1 MRSAH
6 ILRKLTRRVVFFFP
20 SPGDEN
26 ELLSWNCVFYGSGG
40 EKWEQSTCQF
50 TQQGHLQGQM
60 GDDEGV

>member
-6 ILRKLTRRVVFFFP
+6 ILRKLARNVGGFF
-20 SPGDEN
+20 SSGDEN
-26 ELLSWNCVFYGSGG
+26 ELFSWNCVFYSSGG
-40 EKWEQSTCQF
+40 EKWEPSTCQF

>member
-6 ILRKLTRRVVFFFP
+6 ILRKQTRKVVVYFP
-20 SPGDEN
+20 LGDEN
-26 ELLSWNCVFYGSGG
+26 ELFSWNCVSYSSGG
-40 EKWEQSTCQF
+40 KKWEQSTCQF